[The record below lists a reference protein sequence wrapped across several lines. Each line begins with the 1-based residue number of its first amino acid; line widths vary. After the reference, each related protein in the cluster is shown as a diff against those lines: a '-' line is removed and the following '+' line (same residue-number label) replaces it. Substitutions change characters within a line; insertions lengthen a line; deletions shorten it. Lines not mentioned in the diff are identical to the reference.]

1 MKSRGFRRK
10 SKHVLMKKPRE
21 RGIQPL
27 GRLLHEYGEGE
38 KVVVKI
44 DSAIHKGMPHA
55 RYQGRVGTVAEKRG
69 RAYLVKMQEGGKIR
83 DLIILP
89 EHMMPLAN

>member
-44 DSAIHKGMPHA
+44 DSAIHKGYA
-55 RYQGRVGTVAEKRG
+55 TC
-69 RAYLVKMQEGGKIR
+69 
-83 DLIILP
+83 
-89 EHMMPLAN
+89 

>member
-83 DLIILP
+83 DLLILP
-89 EHMMPLAN
+89 EHMMPFAN